1 MVDVNSDGSSSVCAP
16 AIITCYC
23 ALDVD
28 NYPFDEKNCE
38 LKWGRF

>member
-1 MVDVNSDGSSSVCAP
+1 MVNVYPNGSSFVSPP
-16 AIITCYC
+16 AIITFYC

-38 LKWGRF
+38 LKWGRL